1 MPSIHATRRHN
12 HAVRTRVGLQRHAG
26 AHAYT
31 HTLSALPSSC
41 ASTAQ
46 MGSNRWGSPA
56 TINFRPFTTP
66 SPPIKRRQCK
76 CHITGQPKGCLARNL
91 LIHVTV
97 RTGRARVRDGARCIA
112 WRGNRLGAIAAGA
125 HTGGPRAVQQV
136 LACLDQ
142 DALRG
147 DDLRSRIG
155 SVIFAL
161 TKPRATE

>member
-1 MPSIHATRRHN
+1 MGQPSYHK
-12 HAVRTRVGLQRHAG
+12 
-26 AHAYT
+26 
-31 HTLSALPSSC
+31 LP
-41 ASTAQ
+41 
-46 MGSNRWGSPA
+46 G
-56 TINFRPFTTP
+56 FTTP
-66 SPPIKRRQCK
+66 GPPIKRRQCK
-76 CHITGQPKGCLARNL
+76 CHITGQSRGCLARNL
-91 LIHVTV
+91 LNYVTV

-155 SVIFAL
+155 SVPFAL